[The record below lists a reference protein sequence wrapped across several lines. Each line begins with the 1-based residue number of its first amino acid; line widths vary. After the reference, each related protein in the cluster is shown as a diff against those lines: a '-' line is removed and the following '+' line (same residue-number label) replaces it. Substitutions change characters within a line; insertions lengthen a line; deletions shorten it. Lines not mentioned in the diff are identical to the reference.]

1 MSRWRRGH
9 ITWHWLEVA
18 VKKGNERTLIH
29 RAPAAGLGLKP
40 VSMAIGATVTNP
52 PLLRENMSCAKWLK
66 SLNSLKW
73 RFTLIH
79 RPPYLPCPPLPLPH
93 SARTWTERG
102 SRAPPRPWD
111 PRCFFGL
118 SVWVCTCGLQ
128 GSDCKS
134 ARCLGSLC
142 KSRGVYLRGYLQH
155 AARSAEDESSADYI
169 RSRRAPDELLEENVR
184 GGSRTLPSASQLYW
198 FSVTLFP
205 NRRHSAARE
214 TVNLTPAVAA
224 ARGSANSHP
233 DQREEAALFC
243 CCDLFPFARFVC
255 RGGENVT
262 RLGVPAK
269 KTQKKNLWTKTER
282 DTQTGSQTCY

>member
-18 VKKGNERTLIH
+18 VKKGNERTLMH

-52 PLLRENMSCAKWLK
+52 PLLREIMSCAKWLK

-79 RPPYLPCPPLPLPH
+79 QPPPH

-155 AARSAEDESSADYI
+155 AARSAGDESSADYI

-233 DQREEAALFC
+233 DQREEAALFAAATC
-243 CCDLFPFARFVC
+243 FPLQGLFV
-255 RGGENVT
+255 GGE
-262 RLGVPAK
+262 
-269 KTQKKNLWTKTER
+269 KTSQGWESRRKNTEANFVDQDR
-282 DTQTGSQTCY
+282 AWHANR

>member
-18 VKKGNERTLIH
+18 VKKGNERTLMH

-52 PLLRENMSCAKWLK
+52 PLLREYTSCAKWLK

-79 RPPYLPCPPLPLPH
+79 RPPPAPLPPLCSYVNGTGLTCTTTSLRPPL
-93 SARTWTERG
+93 
-102 SRAPPRPWD
+102 
-111 PRCFFGL
+111 FFGL
-118 SVWVCTCGLQ
+118 SVWVCTRGLQ

-169 RSRRAPDELLEENVR
+169 RTRRAPDELLEENVR

-233 DQREEAALFC
+233 DQREEAALFAAATC
-243 CCDLFPFARFVC
+243 FPSQGLFV
-255 RGGENVT
+255 GGE
-262 RLGVPAK
+262 
-269 KTQKKNLWTKTER
+269 KTSQGWESRRKNTEANFVHQDR
-282 DTQTGSQTCY
+282 AWHANR